1 MKSEYLL
8 VLCAI
13 LVFPLIF
20 SWLMPIRL
28 YGHRRALI
36 LSMAIVC
43 GAYWIWDVIAAARGH
58 WTFNPSYVLDTRIL
72 GLPVEEWLFFPV
84 IAFVSVFTYEA
95 VRFVIGKMERK

>member
-1 MKSEYLL
+1 MKTEYFL

-20 SWLMPIRL
+20 SRLMPLRL
-28 YGHRRALI
+28 YGHPRALI

-43 GAYWIWDVIAAARGH
+43 GVYWTWDVIAAARGH
-58 WTFNPSYVLDTRIL
+58 WTFNPSYVLDARIL

-84 IAFVSVFTYEA
+84 IAFISVFTFEA
-95 VRFVIGKMERK
+95 VRYVTGRMDRK